1 MLGSGMTYHL
11 VSFGCQMNLSDT
23 ERIATVLDSA
33 GFVRTGREE
42 DADLIGA
49 IACSV
54 RQRAIDRVDA
64 RIERWS
70 AWKTQR
76 PLLTFVSGCVLPHDE
91 PRLAGKFDF
100 LVRTADVPSL
110 PDLIRQDGVVTP
122 ASGSGYLGT
131 DDAFWKITPRYSSDY
146 AAFVPIQNGCDKLCT
161 FCAVPYTRGREVSRP
176 SGGILDEVGRLVGLG
191 YSSIT
196 LLGQNVNSYGT
207 DTSGECSFA
216 ELLHRVAELCEKA
229 GRTVW
234 VYYTSPHPQDMTTE
248 VLKTMAA
255 HPSIAKQVH
264 LPLQSGDDKVLI
276 RMNRN
281 YRLDRYR
288 RIVEEIRRILPVAT
302 LSTDIIVGFTGE
314 TDEQFEET
322 RRAMREFQ
330 FNMAYIAAYSPR
342 PGAASSRWADDVP
355 AAVKKERVQ
364 ILSDELQRSAGAYN
378 AALVGRTLPVLAE
391 GPARR
396 AGHLSG
402 RTEGR
407 VIVRFPERDDVRPGH
422 MVPVR
427 ITGAAPLSVEG
438 ELAAMPAVEGM
449 PAAETMPAC
458 ELAS

>member
-33 GFVRTGREE
+33 GFVRAEREE
-42 DADLIGA
+42 EADLIGA

-64 RIERWS
+64 RIERWN
-70 AWKTQR
+70 AWKARR

-91 PRLAGKFDF
+91 QRLAGKFDF

-122 ASGSGYLGT
+122 ASGGGYLGT
-131 DDAFWKITPRYSSDY
+131 DDAFWKITPRYSSDH
-146 AAFVPIQNGCDKLCT
+146 AAFVPIQNGCDKFCT

-176 SGGILDEVGRLVGLG
+176 SSGILDEVGRLVGLG
-191 YSSIT
+191 YNSIT

-207 DTSGECSFA
+207 DKSGECSFA
-216 ELLHRVAELCEKA
+216 ELLDRVGGLCEKA
-229 GRTVW
+229 GRTIW
-234 VYYTSPHPQDMTTE
+234 IYYTSPHPQDMSTE
-248 VLKTMAA
+248 VLEAMAA
-255 HPSIAKQVH
+255 HRSIAKQVH

-288 RIVEEIRRILPVAT
+288 RIVEEIRRILPQAT

-314 TDEQFEET
+314 TDEQFEQT
-322 RRAMREFQ
+322 RRAMREFR

-378 AALVGRTLPVLAE
+378 AALVGTTQPVLVE
-391 GPARR
+391 GQARR
-396 AGHLSG
+396 AGYLSG

-407 VIVRFPERDDVRPGH
+407 VIVRFPERVDVRPGDI
-422 MVPVR
+422 VPVR
-427 ITGAAPLSVEG
+427 VTGAAPLSAEG
-438 ELAAMPAVEGM
+438 EAAVTPAEADT
-449 PAAETMPAC
+449 PAE

>member
-1 MLGSGMTYHL
+1 MTYHL

-23 ERIATVLDSA
+23 ERIAAVLDSA
-33 GFVRTGREE
+33 GFRRTEREE
-42 DADLIGA
+42 QAELIGA

-64 RIERWS
+64 RIERWN
-70 AWKTQR
+70 AWKARR

-91 PRLAGKFDF
+91 RRLAGKFDF

-110 PDLIRQDGVVTP
+110 PDLIRQDGVMTA
-122 ASGSGYLGT
+122 ASGGGFLGT
-131 DDAFWKITPRYSSDY
+131 DDAFWKIAPRYSSPY
-146 AAFVPIQNGCDKLCT
+146 AAFVPIQNGCDKFCT

-176 SGGILDEVGRLVGLG
+176 SSDIVDEVGRLVGRG
-191 YSSIT
+191 YRSIT

-207 DTSGECSFA
+207 DASGECGFA
-216 ELLHRVAELCEKA
+216 ALLDRVAGVCEKA
-229 GRTVW
+229 GRTIW
-234 VYYTSPHPQDMTTE
+234 IYYTSPHPQDMSAE
-248 VLKTMAA
+248 VLRTMAA
-255 HPSIAKQVH
+255 HPSLAKQVH

-288 RIVEEIRRILPVAT
+288 RIVEQIRQLLPQAT

-314 TDEQFEET
+314 TDEQFEQT
-322 RRAMREFQ
+322 RRAMREFR

-355 AAVKKERVQ
+355 AAVKKERVR
-364 ILSDELQRSAGAYN
+364 ILSEELQRSAGAYN
-378 AALVGRTLPVLAE
+378 AALVGATQPALVE

-396 AGHLSG
+396 AGHLTG

-407 VIVRFPERDDVRPGH
+407 VIVRFPARADLLPGH
-422 MVPVR
+422 VVPVR
-427 ITGAAPLSVEG
+427 ITRAAPLSVEG
-438 ELAAMPAVEGM
+438 EPVAAPAVE
-449 PAAETMPAC
+449 
-458 ELAS
+458 LAS

>member
-64 RIERWS
+64 RIERWN
-70 AWKTQR
+70 AWKAQR

-122 ASGSGYLGT
+122 ASGAGYLGT
-131 DDAFWKITPRYSSDY
+131 DDAFWKIIPRYSSEH

-176 SGGILDEVGRLVGLG
+176 SAGILDEVGRLVGRG
-191 YSSIT
+191 YNSIT

-216 ELLHRVAELCEKA
+216 ELLHRVACLCEKA
-229 GRTVW
+229 GRTIW
-234 VYYTSPHPQDMTTE
+234 VYYTSPHPQDMSTE
-248 VLKTMAA
+248 MLETMAA

-288 RIVEEIRRILPVAT
+288 RIVDDIRRILPQAT

-314 TDEQFEET
+314 TGEQFEQT
-322 RRAMREFQ
+322 RRAMREFR

-364 ILSDELQRSAGAYN
+364 VLSDELQRSAGAYN
-378 AALVGRTLPVLAE
+378 AALVGSTLPVLVE

-396 AGHLSG
+396 AGHLTG

-407 VIVRFPERDDVRPGH
+407 VIVRFPERAGVLPGH
-422 MVPVR
+422 IVPVR

-438 ELAAMPAVEGM
+438 EAA
-449 PAAETMPAC
+449 AAPGEADTPAC